1 VGQRLSTAISYMFH
15 PLLMTTYLF
24 VMLLG
29 FFPESFLTYQ
39 MNAKARWLIVLLVFI
54 TTFIIPA
61 ISLYILKL
69 TNSITSLSLFDRK
82 ERILPFFY
90 TTIFYGITAYLFSR
104 QISSSSVIVNI
115 LIGTTLVILT
125 AAIITIFWKISAH
138 GVGIGGFIGFMIA
151 IKLLNP
157 EATLLIPLA
166 IAIFASGLTLSAR
179 LKLNAH
185 NPDQVYAGFGIGVFI
200 SFATLYFI

>member
-1 VGQRLSTAISYMFH
+1 
-15 PLLMTTYLF
+15 MTTYLF
-24 VMLLG
+24 VLILG
-29 FFPESFLTYQ
+29 FFPQSILTYQ
-39 MNAKARWLIVLLVFI
+39 MNDKARWLIVLLVFI

-69 TNSITSLSLFDRK
+69 TNSITSLSLFERK

-115 LIGTTLVILT
+115 MLGTTVVILI

-138 GVGIGGFIGFMIA
+138 GAGIGGFIGYVIA

-157 EATLLIPLA
+157 EAALLIPLA

-179 LKLNAH
+179 LKLDAH
-185 NPDQVYAGFGIGVFI
+185 TPDQVYAGLGIGVFI